1 MNITIQDDFNL
12 EKIIKS
18 GQSFRSQEIKKDI
31 FRFMTGSNILYL
43 QQAEENSFSASCNDR
58 EWSAIWQSFFDL
70 DRNYNVIREQSYGR
84 HLFIDQAIDAG
95 EGLRILKQ
103 DPWEMLITFII
114 SQRKNIPAISKS
126 VELLARMYGKQIE
139 TDFETI
145 NLFPTPDEMISATEE
160 DLRKCGLGYRAP
172 YIMDAIQH
180 VINGS
185 LDLEAIAAYHTA
197 DLLDELQK
205 VHGVGKKVANCIAL
219 FAYGRTDCVSVDVW
233 ISRAIQEDCFGDNPF
248 PLYNENAGII
258 QQYVFYYQK
267 NRHSDK
273 KGIMRTLL

>member
-58 EWSAIWQSFFDL
+58 EWSAIWKSFFDL
-70 DRNYNVIREQSYGR
+70 DRSYNVIREQSYGR

-145 NLFPTPDEMISATEE
+145 NLFPTPNEMVSATEE

-219 FAYGRTDCVSVDVW
+219 FAYGRTDCVPIDVW

-248 PLYNENAGII
+248 PLYKENAGII

-267 NRHSDK
+267 NRHSDQTWY
-273 KGIMRTLL
+273 RHP